1 MTDADVLKAL
11 ESQRDLEREFVAE
24 ALKSETQ
31 PKGWPA
37 ALVMFHISMWR
48 ERLRDALTEF
58 RHARP
63 YYAAPTESIDEVNDA
78 ELASGIGTPLP
89 DAAARSEKLLTE
101 LIALAGELGDRPFKW
116 FIANTTGE
124 ALLRN
129 SYVHPRN
136 HIAEYLKENGDQAGF
151 QRLVEDG
158 ASRMRAIAA
167 PPHILGATLYNLAG
181 VRVAQGR
188 TDDALAL
195 LEEALPMRPD
205 ARLVAATDHYFT
217 PLRDDARFKALI
229 SE

>member
-1 MTDADVLKAL
+1 MTDSDVLKAL
-11 ESQRDLEREFVAE
+11 ESQRDLEQEFVDE
-24 ALKSETQ
+24 ALKSESQ

-48 ERLRDALTEF
+48 ERLRDALLEL
-58 RHARP
+58 RQARP
-63 YYAAPTESIDEVNDA
+63 YTAPPESIDEVNDA
-78 ELASGIGTPLP
+78 DLASGIGTPLA
-89 DAAARSEKLLTE
+89 DAAARSKKLLTE

-116 FIANTTGE
+116 FTANTTGE

-136 HIAEYLKENGDQAGF
+136 HIAEYMKENGDQVGF
-151 QRLVEDG
+151 QRLTEDG
-158 ASRMRAIAA
+158 ASDMRAIAA
-167 PPHILGATLYNLAG
+167 PAHILGATLYNLAG

-205 ARLVAATDHYFT
+205 AKLVAATDDDFR
-217 PLRDDARFKALI
+217 PLRDNARFKAVTT
-229 SE
+229 E

>member
-24 ALKSETQ
+24 ALESEKQ

-63 YYAAPTESIDEVNDA
+63 YAAPPEDVDEVNDA
-78 ELASGIGTPLP
+78 DLAGGIGTPLP

-101 LIALAGELGDRPFKW
+101 LIGLAGELGDRPFKW
-116 FIANTTGE
+116 YAANTTIE

-129 SYVHPRN
+129 SYTHPRL
-136 HIAEYLKENGDQAGF
+136 HLSEYWRENGERD
-151 QRLVEDG
+151 R
-158 ASRMRAIAA
+158 ASRLFEDAVSEMRELAA
-167 PPHILGATLYNLAG
+167 PPIALGMVLYNLGCIRAD
-181 VRVAQGR
+181 QGR
-188 TDDALAL
+188 LDDALNL
-195 LEEALPMRPD
+195 LEEAFTTRPAIKEFAPTD
-205 ARLVAATDHYFT
+205 PDLAPLYEDPRFRDLVKT
-217 PLRDDARFKALI
+217 
-229 SE
+229 

>member
-1 MTDADVLKAL
+1 MTDSDVLKAL

-24 ALKSETQ
+24 ALRSETQ

-48 ERLRDALTEF
+48 ERLRDALIEF

-63 YYAAPTESIDEVNDA
+63 YATPPENTDEVNDA
-78 ELASGIGTPLP
+78 EIDCGIGTPLA
-89 DAAARSEKLLTE
+89 DAAARSDKLLTE

-116 FIANTTGE
+116 FTATTTGE

-129 SYVHPRN
+129 SLVHPRN
-136 HIAEYLKENGDQAGF
+136 HVFEYLRENGDQEAAY
-151 QRLVEDG
+151 RLVEDG
-158 ASRMRAIAA
+158 ASEMRSIGA
-167 PPHILGATLYNLAG
+167 PAHILGATLYNLAG

-205 ARLVAATDHYFT
+205 ARLGAATDADFAALH
-217 PLRDDARFKALI
+217 DDPRFKALV
-229 SE
+229 SD

>member
-24 ALKSETQ
+24 AHKSETQ

-63 YYAAPTESIDEVNDA
+63 YTAPPEAIDEVNDA
-78 ELASGIGTPLP
+78 ELASGIGTPLA
-89 DAAARSEKLLTE
+89 DAAARSDTLLGE

-116 FIANTTGE
+116 FTASTTAE

-129 SYVHPRN
+129 SFIHPRN
-136 HIAEYLKENGDQAGF
+136 HLFEYLRENGGQAAAH
-151 QRLVEDG
+151 RLVEDG
-158 ASRMRAIAA
+158 AAELRAIDA
-167 PPHILGATLYNLAG
+167 PALILGAALYNLAA
-181 VRVAQGR
+181 VRSAEGR
-188 TDDALAL
+188 LDDALLL
-195 LEEALPMRPD
+195 LEESMPMRPD
-205 ARLVAATDHYFT
+205 MRLVAATDADFA
-217 PLRDDARFKALI
+217 PLRDEVRFKALV

>member
-1 MTDADVLKAL
+1 MTVSDVLKTL

-48 ERLRDALTEF
+48 ERLRNALTEF

-63 YYAAPTESIDEVNDA
+63 YNSAPPESIDEINDA

-89 DAAARSEKLLTE
+89 DAAARSDKLLNE

-116 FIANTTGE
+116 FTANTTGE

-136 HIAEYLKENGDQAGF
+136 HIGEYMRENGDGAAF
-151 QRLVEDG
+151 QRLVEEG
-158 ASRMRAIAA
+158 ASEMRAVGA
-167 PPHILGATLYNLAG
+167 PAHILGATLYDLAG

-205 ARLVAATDHYFT
+205 ARLVAATDRDFA
-217 PLRDDARFKALI
+217 PLRENARFKAVI
-229 SE
+229 TE

>member
-1 MTDADVLKAL
+1 MTDSDLLKAL
-11 ESQRDLEREFVAE
+11 QSQRDLEREFVAN

-48 ERLRDALTEF
+48 ERLRNALTEF

-63 YYAAPTESIDEVNDA
+63 YTAPPESIDEVNEA
-78 ELASGIGTPLP
+78 ELASGIGTPLA
-89 DAAARSEKLLTE
+89 DAAARSDTLLAE

-116 FIANTTGE
+116 FTANTTGE
-124 ALLRN
+124 AVLRN

-136 HIAEYLKENGDQAGF
+136 HIGEYMRENGDEAAF

-158 ASRMRAIAA
+158 ASEMRAIGA
-167 PPHILGATLYNLAG
+167 PTHILGATLYNLAG
-181 VRVAQGR
+181 VRAVQGR
-188 TDDALAL
+188 LDDALAL

-205 ARLVAATDHYFT
+205 ARLVAATDTDFAR
-217 PLRDDARFKALI
+217 LRDDARFKALV